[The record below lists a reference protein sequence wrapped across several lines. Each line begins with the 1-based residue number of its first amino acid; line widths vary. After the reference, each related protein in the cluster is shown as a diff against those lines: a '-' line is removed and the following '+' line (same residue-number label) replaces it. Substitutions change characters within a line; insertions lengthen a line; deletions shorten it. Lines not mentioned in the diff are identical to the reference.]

1 MIISFI
7 EGKKAIQT
15 YFDLHEKKKN
25 NCPLNLVTAFAT
37 VGIKNWNKAFVI
49 TGK

>member
-7 EGKKAIQT
+7 EGEKAIRT
-15 YFDLHEKKKN
+15 YFDLHEKK